1 MTVAPCAGRLFQTT
15 NKTKIQ
21 TQSSADRINTSL
33 SHAHWRKKQTNK
45 QKKQTQHKSHPTQ
58 GLHKPLGQAYKGRN
72 QKKERIQP

>member
-1 MTVAPCAGRLFQTT
+1 VQDACSKQQTKQKYKP
-15 NKTKIQ
+15 NHQQ
-21 TQSSADRINTSL
+21 TGLTRHSAMPTGG
-33 SHAHWRKKQTNK
+33 KKQTNK